1 MFCRGVFQKN
11 FLFQY
16 KEKNSVFCGGSS
28 PKKIVLHYTESK
40 SPLWGSVF
48 KKCSKNIIVLIVR
61 TRNPDFLRFFR
72 QNKKSRH
79 EQLQRINS
87 AGCTCRLNSY
97 IGSLVNDA
105 VIQLLNV
112 IASVFCAIYII
123 WFFRLADYKFQNL
136 IYGNILIVRGMRFF
150 YA

>member
-61 TRNPDFLRFFR
+61 TRNPDFLRFF
-72 QNKKSRH
+72 
-79 EQLQRINS
+79 LMDF
-87 AGCTCRLNSY
+87 L
-97 IGSLVNDA
+97 
-105 VIQLLNV
+105 
-112 IASVFCAIYII
+112 
-123 WFFRLADYKFQNL
+123 YKF
-136 IYGNILIVRGMRFF
+136 ILKYMYTKPIEEIQIFLQQQGV
-150 YA
+150 ATL